1 MQIFLN
7 QYITHY
13 LNRTL
18 TTLASYGDK
27 NISTINRLYISQKK
41 ALRIINFKQRNA
53 HSSPFFHYSKIIK
66 IKAKVKIQHRILIN
80 KYTNNEL
87 SSIFTNWFTFSS
99 MSHNFKTVFASKGN
113 VQIPDVQKTL
123 NGKKQPY
130 HQRTFQP
137 YHQRL
142 REYRF
147 YVNIG
152 SGVNIGCD
160 RCFYIMLLTTRC
172 IAFNNQ
178 VY

>member
-1 MQIFLN
+1 
-7 QYITHY
+7 
-13 LNRTL
+13 
-18 TTLASYGDK
+18 
-27 NISTINRLYISQKK
+27 
-41 ALRIINFKQRNA
+41 
-53 HSSPFFHYSKIIK
+53 
-66 IKAKVKIQHRILIN
+66 
-80 KYTNNEL
+80 
-87 SSIFTNWFTFSS
+87 

-142 REYRF
+142 RQYRF

-160 RCFYIMLLTTRC
+160 RCFYIMLLTTSC
-172 IAFNNQ
+172 IAFNN
-178 VY
+178 